1 MLVAGL
7 GRAGLSW
14 AGLGWAGL
22 GWAGLGWVVQ
32 ELSPGSN
39 GEDCWAPRGVLQLHA
54 SQAPGAPLLTHAF
67 SFSFMFSSLR
77 SFGLVTWTCAASLM
91 SQQSLEDR
99 HVSTNSVNN
108 SVDLNLGT

>member
-1 MLVAGL
+1 MVRIGGL
-7 GRAGLSW
+7 
-14 AGLGWAGL
+14 
-22 GWAGLGWVVQ
+22 
-32 ELSPGSN
+32 PGGCCSYT
-39 GEDCWAPRGVLQLHA
+39 PA
-54 SQAPGAPLLTHAF
+54 STRSTTLLTHAF

>member
-1 MLVAGL
+1 M
-7 GRAGLSW
+7 

-22 GWAGLGWVVQ
+22 GELGWVGWAGLGWVVQ

-39 GEDCWAPRGVLQLHA
+39 GEDCWAPWGVLQLHA
-54 SQAPGAPLLTHAF
+54 SSQAPGAPLLTHAF